1 MVHAMW
7 RRSGLR
13 IVLVSLAMLTAPA
26 ALVSVA
32 RAQPPE
38 GDDGSAPASDES
50 DADSPSGDDAPEAPE
65 PSKEELAAARKL
77 FKEGISLEKEGDWVT
92 ALGKFQAVTRVTTTP
107 QVRFHIALCEE
118 NLGRWVAAI
127 EGFEQAGQLAEEVG
141 EEAAKVAR
149 NAPARAEALRKKIPH
164 ITLTLQGQLLTSV
177 VKLDGAPVE
186 RGALDSSI
194 PVDVGTHVV
203 SVENG
208 DEVTFR
214 EEITL
219 GERDEQTVR
228 VIVRDAKADTDEAV
242 EPPPPPAT
250 EPPSRMPAVLVAGV
264 GVTSLIVAGAFVGL
278 RQAALGDVEDTCKD
292 PDNLTGCAPS
302 SAERADDGKRAEV
315 LAFVFGGLGVAS
327 LATAGVLWF
336 VVLAPEDSSPPAGTS
351 RALLPSRLEVGA
363 SPTGVLVRGQF
374 F

>member
-1 MVHAMW
+1 MVRAMW

-26 ALVSVA
+26 AFVSVA
-32 RAQPPE
+32 HAQPADGTE
-38 GDDGSAPASDES
+38 GAAPDP
-50 DADSPSGDDAPEAPE
+50 DADSPEAGDASEAQE
-65 PSKEELAAARKL
+65 PSKDELAAARRL
-77 FKEGISLEKEGDWVT
+77 FKEGIALEKDGDWVT
-92 ALGKFQAVTRVTTTP
+92 ALGKFQEVTKVTTTP

-127 EGFEQAGQLAEEVG
+127 EGFEQAGQLAEAVG
-141 EEAAKVAR
+141 EDAAKVAK
-149 NAPARAEALRKKIPH
+149 NAPARAKALRKRVPH
-164 ITLTLQGQLLTSV
+164 ITLALEGKLSSSV

-186 RGALDSSI
+186 RGALGSSI
-194 PVDVGTHVV
+194 SVDVGTHVV
-203 SVENG
+203 TVETG

-214 EEITL
+214 EEVTL
-219 GERDEQTVR
+219 GERDERTVR
-228 VIVRDAKADTDEAV
+228 VVLKDLESVADEPEEPD
-242 EPPPPPAT
+242 EPPVT
-250 EPPSRMPAVLVAGV
+250 EPPSRVPAVVVAGL
-264 GVTSLIVAGAFVGL
+264 GVASLITAGAFVGL

-302 SAERADDGKRAEV
+302 SAERADDGKQAEA

-327 LATAGVLWF
+327 LATAAVLWF
-336 VVLAPEDSSPPAGTS
+336 VVLAPEDSPPAAGAS
-351 RALLPSRLEVGA
+351 RAPPMPRIEVGA